1 MEMKPPRF
9 NSTEDLIEAVREKRR
24 QTGLVPPACLI
35 RVCWDRKLSLT
46 PREKHLILS
55 RIAHLATQAR
65 EANKSRRAQANLVRE
80 LFPSMS
86 H

>member
-24 QTGLVPPACLI
+24 QTGLVPPICLWK
-35 RVCWDRKLSLT
+35 VCAERKLTLSKSERHT
-46 PREKHLILS
+46 ILS
-55 RIAHLATQAR
+55 RIGHLATQAR
-65 EANKSRRAQANLVRE
+65 EANESRRAQANLVRE

>member
-9 NSTEDLIEAVREKRR
+9 NSTEELVEAVREKRK
-24 QTGLVPPACLI
+24 QTGLVPPVCLI
-35 RVCWDRKLSLT
+35 KVCWERKLNLST
-46 PREKHLILS
+46 QEKHVILS